1 MESAFFDLLEAHA
14 PCVLVVGDVMIDHY
28 VWGECERISPEAPV
42 AVVDVKS
49 ESRRLG
55 GACNVMHNLLALGAS
70 VIPCGV
76 VGDDLVGAEICS
88 KLSEMGIDTTGL
100 ISQNNRLSTQ
110 KTRIIA
116 SNQQVVRVDW
126 EQRHDISAQ
135 SEEQILAFVRDVIAR
150 VDCVVLSDYAKGV
163 LTSSLTPQIIALANA
178 AGKRVL
184 VDPKG
189 SDYRKYRG
197 ATLLTPNKKEAQS
210 ATGIT
215 IARGDDTCL
224 RQALLVLREQCAL
237 TYPLITLSEE
247 GIGILHNGEP
257 LRVPTIAREV
267 YDVTGAGDTVI
278 AALAFVLCCG
288 ESIVKAVQFAN
299 AAAAVVVG
307 KIGSATATLA
317 EIRRYAHVNRAH
329 SKRVFAENLA
339 TLVAKLRS
347 EGKTIV
353 WTNGCFDILHYG
365 HVAYL
370 QEARDYGDVL
380 IVGVNSDDSVRALK
394 GKSRPINMLEDRIGV
409 LCALSAV
416 DFVISFEEQTPL
428 ALIEAIKPDVLV
440 KGSDYEGKEIV
451 GAEFAGEVRLAKLL
465 SGRSS
470 SAVIAK
476 IQAVQP

>member
-1 MESAFFDLLEAHA
+1 MEGAFFDSLEAHA

-76 VGDDLVGAEICS
+76 VGDDSVGAEIRN
-88 KLSEMGIDTTGL
+88 KLSEMGIDTAGL
-100 ISQNNRLSTQ
+100 VSQDNRLSTQ

-135 SEEQILAFVRDVIAR
+135 SEERILAFVRQAIEH

-178 AGKRVL
+178 ANKRVL

-210 ATGIT
+210 ATGIAL
-215 IARGDDTCL
+215 ARGDDL
-224 RQALLVLREQCAL
+224 HLKQALLALREQCAL
-237 TYPLITLSEE
+237 AYPLITLSEE
-247 GIGILHNGEP
+247 GIGILHNDEL

-288 ESIVKAVQFAN
+288 ESIVRAVQFAN
-299 AAAAVVVG
+299 AAA
-307 KIGSATATLA
+307 
-317 EIRRYAHVNRAH
+317 
-329 SKRVFAENLA
+329 
-339 TLVAKLRS
+339 
-347 EGKTIV
+347 
-353 WTNGCFDILHYG
+353 C
-365 HVAYL
+365 
-370 QEARDYGDVL
+370 
-380 IVGVNSDDSVRALK
+380 
-394 GKSRPINMLEDRIGV
+394 
-409 LCALSAV
+409 
-416 DFVISFEEQTPL
+416 
-428 ALIEAIKPDVLV
+428 
-440 KGSDYEGKEIV
+440 
-451 GAEFAGEVRLAKLL
+451 
-465 SGRSS
+465 
-470 SAVIAK
+470 
-476 IQAVQP
+476 

>member
-1 MESAFFDLLEAHA
+1 MEGAFFDSLEAHA

-76 VGDDLVGAEICS
+76 VGDDSVGAEIRN
-88 KLSEMGIDTTGL
+88 KLSEMGIDTAGL
-100 ISQNNRLSTQ
+100 VSQDNRLSTQ

-135 SEEQILAFVRDVIAR
+135 SEERILAFVRQAIEH

-178 AGKRVL
+178 ANKRVL

-210 ATGIT
+210 ATGIAL
-215 IARGDDTCL
+215 ARGDDSHL
-224 RQALLVLREQCAL
+224 KQALLALREQCAL
-237 TYPLITLSEE
+237 AYPLITLSEE
-247 GIGILHNGEP
+247 GIGILHNDEL

-288 ESIVKAVQFAN
+288 ESIVRAVQFAN

-307 KIGSATATLA
+307 KIGSATASLA
-317 EIRRYAHVNRAH
+317 EIRHYAHASKTQ
-329 SKRVFAENLA
+329 SKRVFTENLA
-339 TLVAKLRS
+339 SLVANLRAC
-347 EGKTIV
+347 GKTIV

-370 QEARDYGDVL
+370 QEARDCGDVL

-394 GKSRPINMLEDRIGV
+394 GQSRPINTLEDRIGV

-428 ALIEAIKPDVLV
+428 ALIKAIKPDVLV
-440 KGSDYEGKEIV
+440 KGSDYAGKEIV
-451 GAEFAGEVRLAKLL
+451 GAEFAGEVQLAKLL

-476 IQAVQP
+476 IRAQS

>member
-1 MESAFFDLLEAHA
+1 M
-14 PCVLVVGDVMIDHY
+14 
-28 VWGECERISPEAPV
+28 
-42 AVVDVKS
+42 
-49 ESRRLG
+49 
-55 GACNVMHNLLALGAS
+55 
-70 VIPCGV
+70 
-76 VGDDLVGAEICS
+76 
-88 KLSEMGIDTTGL
+88 
-100 ISQNNRLSTQ
+100 
-110 KTRIIA
+110 
-116 SNQQVVRVDW
+116 RVDW

-135 SEEQILAFVRDVIAR
+135 SEERILAFVRQAIEH

-178 AGKRVL
+178 ANKRVL

-210 ATGIT
+210 ATGIAL
-215 IARGDDTCL
+215 ARGDDSHL
-224 RQALLVLREQCAL
+224 KQALLALREQCAL
-237 TYPLITLSEE
+237 AYPLITLSEE
-247 GIGILHNGEP
+247 GIGILHNDEL

-288 ESIVKAVQFAN
+288 ESIVRAVQFAN

-307 KIGSATATLA
+307 KIGSATASLA
-317 EIRRYAHVNRAH
+317 EIRHYAHASKTQ

-339 TLVAKLRS
+339 SLVANLRAC
-347 EGKTIV
+347 GKTIV

-370 QEARDYGDVL
+370 QEARDCGDVL

-394 GKSRPINMLEDRIGV
+394 GQSRPINTLEDRIGV

-428 ALIEAIKPDVLV
+428 ALIKAIKPDVLV

-476 IQAVQP
+476 IRAQS